1 MSLRTHSLPSL
12 NQIPLSLRY
21 YGGSPSS
28 IGIYLTSLSHH
39 RSQHICCSVC
49 AFDMHVAFETL
60 RLFKLAINT
69 LRSSICVCVCV
80 CVLAIHLTSLAIQLL
95 SRAISIINISHT
107 RTLFPCVWH
116 NDHVYS
122 TITNLYTAGK
132 LYGASLTHHL
142 HSNTHQLHCHSTLL
156 TPIYSRYLRGHN
168 VLATSINISNST
180 YCSRQCV
187 CERAGASTSVRAKYP
202 SNIPSSSNVV
212 NCELKKIVNKP
223 MVRNAL
229 ENCRTI
235 NNMSLVEP
243 KNLFVNADYLND
255 YADQNNT
262 NNENELNDIKYK
274 QKEHI
279 LKLATINVNGLTGKL
294 DQVAAFV
301 NTYLLDIVC
310 IQETKLHSA
319 LSMSCINIDEYDV
332 FRCDRN
338 VHDGGV
344 CIYVRS
350 CYKAKRINC
359 NSTKEIVG
367 ISIFNGKVAIFSVY
381 KPPNSNP
388 DEFYTELIDI
398 VTSQSDQ
405 QSITIIAGDT
415 NMNMFD
421 ASKKNK
427 VT

>member
-28 IGIYLTSLSHH
+28 IGIYLTSLSRH

-69 LRSSICVCVCV
+69 LRSSICVCV
-80 CVLAIHLTSLAIQLL
+80 LAIHLTSLAIQLL
-95 SRAISIINISHT
+95 SRALSIINISHT

-116 NDHVYS
+116 NDHDYS

-142 HSNTHQLHCHSTLL
+142 HSNTHQLHCHSTPL

-235 NNMSLVEP
+235 NNMSLVDP

-301 NTYLLDIVC
+301 NTYLLDIVAYRKQSY
-310 IQETKLHSA
+310 I
-319 LSMSCINIDEYDV
+319 
-332 FRCDRN
+332 
-338 VHDGGV
+338 VHYQCRV
-344 CIYVRS
+344 
-350 CYKAKRINC
+350 
-359 NSTKEIVG
+359 
-367 ISIFNGKVAIFSVY
+367 
-381 KPPNSNP
+381 
-388 DEFYTELIDI
+388 
-398 VTSQSDQ
+398 
-405 QSITIIAGDT
+405 
-415 NMNMFD
+415 
-421 ASKKNK
+421 
-427 VT
+427 